1 MGMLVNGQWVDRRPP
16 ADKGR
21 FVRPESQFRRFITA
35 DGSSG
40 FKAEPDR
47 YHLYVAYGCPWAH
60 RALIF
65 RKLKGLEDML
75 SVSIAHPGD
84 RGEGWAFNDGF
95 PGSTADTVNCF
106 VHLHE
111 AYTAAK
117 PDYTGTVTVPTLW
130 DRETKTIVNNESSE
144 IIRMF
149 NSAFDAIGAKAGD
162 YYPAPLRHEIDA
174 VNEFVYHHVNNGV
187 YRTGFAAS
195 QEAYDEA
202 VARVFAGLDALE
214 ERLEQRRYLAG
225 DEITEADWRLFV
237 TLVRFDA
244 VYYSL
249 FKCNLRRLESYHCLQ
264 NYLCELHQIP
274 GIAATVRLDHIVRGY
289 YSNLRV
295 NPNGIIPRVPLADF
309 ARPHDRGKAGASGQ
323 AQAA

>member
-1 MGMLVNGQWVDRRPP
+1 
-16 ADKGR
+16 
-21 FVRPESQFRRFITA
+21 
-35 DGSSG
+35 
-40 FKAEPDR
+40 
-47 YHLYVAYGCPWAH
+47 
-60 RALIF
+60 
-65 RKLKGLEDML
+65 
-75 SVSIAHPGD
+75 
-84 RGEGWAFNDGF
+84 
-95 PGSTADTVNCF
+95 
-106 VHLHE
+106 
-111 AYTAAK
+111 
-117 PDYTGTVTVPTLW
+117 
-130 DRETKTIVNNESSE
+130 
-144 IIRMF
+144 MF